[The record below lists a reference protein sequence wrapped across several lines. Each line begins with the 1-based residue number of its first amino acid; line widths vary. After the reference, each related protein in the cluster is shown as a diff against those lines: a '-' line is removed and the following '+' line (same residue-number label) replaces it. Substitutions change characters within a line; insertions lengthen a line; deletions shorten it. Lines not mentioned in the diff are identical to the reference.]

1 MHSRGG
7 TCPRCKGYT
16 GLYLRGGDDPKMLQH
31 KTPEPFRNMCPASGI
46 TRSEA
51 QAGWTLLS
59 LRTYR
64 WLLENHPDK
73 ATAYRADRIKEE
85 TP

>member
-16 GLYLRGGDDPKMLQH
+16 GLSVRGGDDPKMYQH
-31 KTPEPFRNMCPASGI
+31 KTPEPFRSRCLAGGI

-51 QAGWTLLS
+51 AAGWTALS
-59 LRTYR
+59 LDTYR
-64 WLLENHPDK
+64 WLLKNHPEK
-73 ATAYRADRIKEE
+73 AEAYRSRRIKEE
-85 TP
+85 S